1 MLNEIKEQMLSARN
15 RLINFFFKPKI
26 TRNTYCIPCT
36 WVYTG
41 RVYVCAPN
49 SELAKAYVQSAKIE
63 PDLDECCSIQIKPDI
78 EHPILC
84 RCGKY
89 GKEYIVS
96 KYRTSN
102 KCQYCG
108 NGGDLV

>member
-1 MLNEIKEQMLSARN
+1 MLNEIKEQILSAMNNVRS
-15 RLINFFFKPKI
+15 FFFKPKI
-26 TRNTYCIPCT
+26 ARNTYCIPCT

-49 SELAKAYVQSAKIE
+49 SEVAKAYVQSAKIE
-63 PDLDECCSIQIKPDI
+63 PDFDECCSIQIKPDI

-84 RCGKY
+84 RCGKC

>member
-1 MLNEIKEQMLSARN
+1 MLNKIKEQILSAMN
-15 RLINFFFKPKI
+15 RHRNFFFKPKI
-26 TRNTYCIPCT
+26 ARNTYCIPCT

-41 RVYVCAPN
+41 RVYICAPN

-84 RCGKY
+84 RCGKC

>member
-49 SELAKAYVQSAKIE
+49 SELAKAYVQGAKIE

-78 EHPILC
+78 EHLILC
-84 RCGKY
+84 RCGKC

>member
-1 MLNEIKEQMLSARN
+1 MLNEIKEQILSAMN
-15 RLINFFFKPKI
+15 RHRNFFFKPKI
-26 TRNTYCIPCT
+26 ARNTYCIPCT

-41 RVYVCAPN
+41 RVYICAPN

-84 RCGKY
+84 RCGKC

>member
-1 MLNEIKEQMLSARN
+1 MLNKIKEQILSAMN
-15 RLINFFFKPKI
+15 RHRNFFFKPKI
-26 TRNTYCIPCT
+26 ARNTYCIPCT

-84 RCGKY
+84 RCGKC